1 MVIVEVICLVVAE
14 RLAGRTSRAPSNP
27 FLKACWGIPALKPLL
42 ACR

>member
-1 MVIVEVICLVVAE
+1 MVIVEAICLVVAE

-27 FLKACWGIPALKPLL
+27 FLKARGIPALKTLL